1 MSRWKITFIPLV
13 PSMILQLVNTPEWE
27 KADTSTIDSLASG
40 AAFLPPE
47 LHAKLQSKMK
57 AIIIQGY
64 GLSES
69 VRVPLFASAI
79 LEGFIS

>member
-1 MSRWKITFIPLV
+1 
-13 PSMILQLVNTPEWE
+13 MILQLANTPEWE
-27 KADTSTIDSLASG
+27 KADTSTIDTLASG

-47 LHAKLQSKMK
+47 LRAKLQSKMN

-69 VRVPLFASAI
+69 VRVPPFASVI
-79 LEGFIS
+79 PEGFTS